1 MLEESIE
8 VMAIVKYI
16 LRKKNFTVLILFAI
30 VGSNNVNAEKVIEDC
45 RPTAPLKILYQQRIV
60 AEHINATI
68 SQVDRWE
75 ANVMNEL
82 QKIQSVFDTSLQE
95 LQPSQYKGKNTELPI
110 EFKVQHNQ
118 IERSWKIY
126 KSNLSTMQEHWL
138 EMVNWRKEVQSANV
152 LTMNLVSTMEKFTDS
167 LITTNVTKEQLFQ
180 MSRQVSILQ
189 RMSIFFEKLKSNIDY
204 KEASNIL
211 QYLGEDAKLAANAFE
226 KFISQ
231 YNAEEITLNENM
243 KKRLLANLDAFK
255 KLYEKLGLIL
265 NKSPVIFQ
273 ILNAKDGSQELY
285 YDLKQS
291 IDSTIV
297 AYLNIKQ

>member
-1 MLEESIE
+1 
-8 VMAIVKYI
+8 MAIVKYI